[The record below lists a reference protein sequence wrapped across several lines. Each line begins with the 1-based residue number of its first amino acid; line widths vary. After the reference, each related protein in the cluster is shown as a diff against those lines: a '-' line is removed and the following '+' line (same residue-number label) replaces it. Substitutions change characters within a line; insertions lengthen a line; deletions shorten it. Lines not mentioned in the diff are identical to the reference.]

1 MRKPM
6 SGPLGGLRKPFPL
19 NLFGVAF
26 GLSGLAGTWTVTAGA
41 TAAITTAWWLVAAA
55 VWLGSALRYGLA
67 AGTARRMLDDH
78 AHPVLGP
85 FAALVPV
92 TGMLLGSQLSR
103 FAPQAGR
110 VVVLVMVAAA
120 ATIGALYLTRALTGR
135 HDLDSQHAGHLL
147 PTVAAGL
154 IGGQSL
160 ATVGLHDAALAAFAV
175 GMLMWVLLGATILAR
190 LASRPPLPDALVP
203 THAIF
208 AAPPAVAGNAWF
220 TLNGGAPDLFEHALL
235 GVFALFFL
243 SQLTLLPRYTRLPF
257 THGFWALT
265 FTIAAGGTYG
275 IHWLTATHA
284 AGATTWTVLAVT
296 TALIA
301 SIAVRSIA
309 LAIRGTQPAV
319 RRVRAARLPAVSL
332 RWQHTR
338 GGSADGGLGPVVPRV
353 RTGDGRAGHAGGNGV
368 GRRK

>member
-1 MRKPM
+1 MSKPM
-6 SGPLGGLRKPFPL
+6 SDPLGEVRKPFPL

-26 GLSGLAGTWTVTAGA
+26 GLSGLAGTWTAAAGT

-67 AGTARRMLDDH
+67 ARTARRMLDDH

-85 FAALVPV
+85 FAALVPI

-110 VVVLVMVAAA
+110 VMVLAMFTA
-120 ATIGALYLTRALTGR
+120 ATTIGVRYLTRALTGR
-135 HDLDSQHAGHLL
+135 YDLDSMHAGHLL

-175 GMLMWVLLGATILAR
+175 GMLMWVLLGAAILAR
-190 LASRPPLPDALVP
+190 LAFRPPLPDALVP
-203 THAIF
+203 TLAIF

-220 TLNGGAPDLFEHALL
+220 TLNGGVPDLLEHALL

-243 SQLTLLPRYTRLPF
+243 SQLTLLPRYARLPF

-275 IHWLTATHA
+275 IHWLTVTHVG
-284 AGATTWTVLAVT
+284 GATTWIVLAVST
-296 TALIA
+296 TLIA
-301 SIAVRSIA
+301 SIAARSIT
-309 LAIRGTQPAV
+309 LAISGAGLKPAV
-319 RRVRAARLPAVSL
+319 RATSQMWP
-332 RWQHTR
+332 
-338 GGSADGGLGPVVPRV
+338 
-353 RTGDGRAGHAGGNGV
+353 
-368 GRRK
+368 